1 MNGVGRMSLVG
12 RDIEPE
18 GKASDLDL
26 AMRELGLT
34 HGALPMKKTAKK
46 VEKIRQPTAQQ
57 WGQFNEV
64 MDRFLQAPQQH
75 KTAKKKRKKK

>member
-1 MNGVGRMSLVG
+1 
-12 RDIEPE
+12 
-18 GKASDLDL
+18 
-26 AMRELGLT
+26 MRELGLT

-46 VEKIRQPTAQQ
+46 VAKIPQPTAQQ

-64 MDRFLQAPQQH
+64 RDRFLQAPQQH

>member
-1 MNGVGRMSLVG
+1 
-12 RDIEPE
+12 
-18 GKASDLDL
+18 
-26 AMRELGLT
+26 
-34 HGALPMKKTAKK
+34 MKKTAKK
-46 VEKIRQPTAQQ
+46 VAKIPQPTAQQ